1 MISYLTPLVVILS
14 IRFFEEIFDE
24 INRYKRDR
32 KINLEEYLV
41 FDEKQG
47 DFEQKKSQDI
57 REGDIIKIFNQR
69 VPADVI
75 ILKSK

>member
-1 MISYLTPLVVILS
+1 MVILS